1 MIYRQ
6 IDITVTPTA
15 QELAYVFAENDAA
28 YQVEFF
34 NELAKLVSKWDT
46 DFCFQLQFITDSPGL
61 NDAARHLMSQIG
73 EYSKKAET
81 S

>member
-1 MIYRQ
+1 MIDRQ
-6 IDITVTPTA
+6 IDITVNPTA

-34 NELAKLVSKWDT
+34 NELAKLVAEWDV

-61 NDAARHLMSQIG
+61 NDSARHLMSKIG
-73 EYSKKAET
+73 EYSKKVEAP
-81 S
+81 